1 MTESEAGTPDSRRAA
16 FGRRVRVLRVARG
29 MSQEDLADAAG
40 VHRTY
45 VSSLERGLRNVG
57 LDNVYALADALDVDP
72 SELFTTGGL

>member
-1 MTESEAGTPDSRRAA
+1 MTEPQAGTSDARRAA

-29 MSQEDLADAAG
+29 MSQGDLADAAG

-57 LDNVYALADALDVDP
+57 FDNILALADALGVDP
-72 SELFTTGGL
+72 AELFSAGEL

>member
-1 MTESEAGTPDSRRAA
+1 MTDSKATASDPRRGV

-29 MSQEDLADAAG
+29 MSQEDLAEAAG

-57 LDNVYALADALDVDP
+57 LDNVYALADALGVEP
-72 SELFTTGGL
+72 SELFTGGL

>member
-1 MTESEAGTPDSRRAA
+1 MTERKAGAPDSRRAT

-40 VHRTY
+40 AHRTY

-57 LDNVYALADALDVDP
+57 LDNIFALADALGVDP
-72 SELFTTGGL
+72 SDLFASGGV

>member
-1 MTESEAGTPDSRRAA
+1 MTELKATLPGSRRAI

-57 LDNVYALADALDVDP
+57 LDNVYRLADALGVEP
-72 SELFTTGGL
+72 SELFRSGGF